1 MGINVGNI
9 VVSMYMMDR
18 DEAVYTTAAHSL
30 SHTDTVTLR
39 RVPPKGSN
47 GVLRSNLRFE
57 RGFPAV
63 TATGTVEKPVT
74 VSIAMTAPVGVV
86 PADVLAYIAACCT
99 QGAGTAGSLGT
110 TGDIHLEA
118 TEE

>member
-1 MGINVGNI
+1 MALNVGNI
-9 VVSMYMMDR
+9 VVSLHLMDR
-18 DEAVYTTAAHSL
+18 DEAVYTTAANNL
-30 SHTDTVTLR
+30 SHVDTVTLR

-57 RGFPAV
+57 RGFPV
-63 TATGTVEKPVT
+63 TTPTGTVEKPVT

-86 PADVLAYIAACCT
+86 PEDVLAYIAACCT
-99 QGAGTAGSLGT
+99 QGAGTAGTLGT

-118 TEE
+118 A